1 GARPCDVLACQ
12 SLIEP
17 DGGIDCFHNGVRSSG
32 KTATPHRI
40 RGFGHEKGS
49 PVLKLKSALLYT
61 ALGLLAN
68 TALAD
73 VSTFEALREGDMR
86 KLNFHSDPRPASNQP
101 FTGEDGNEMTLAAY
115 EGQITVVNFWA
126 TWCAPCRA
134 EMPHLSDLQTQLG
147 SDDLSVVTIATGRNP
162 RPAMERFF
170 EEISVDNLPL
180 HADPRSTLARNMG
193 VLGLPITVILDR
205 DGQEIARLQGDADWS
220 SESAIAILT
229 ALRDVE

>member
-1 GARPCDVLACQ
+1 M
-12 SLIEP
+12 
-17 DGGIDCFHNGVRSSG
+17 
-32 KTATPHRI
+32 
-40 RGFGHEKGS
+40 
-49 PVLKLKSALLYT
+49 LKLKSALLYT

-170 EEISVDNLPL
+170 DEISVDNLPL

-229 ALRDVE
+229 AIRDVE